1 MPIAAPLQALPP
13 IDAEP
18 EGRLTVVQLVP
29 GLDSGGAERSTL
41 EIAAALARAGHRS
54 FVVSG
59 GGRLVEQLEHEGS
72 RHIKV
77 PIGNKRP
84 WTLRHISTL
93 RRMFDTLE
101 PDVVHAR
108 SRLPAWLA
116 WLAMRRMP
124 LPPRFVTTVH
134 GLNSPGRYS
143 GILLRGERVIC
154 VSDTVRQW
162 VDQHYAAVDRDK
174 LVVIPRGVD
183 PAAFPRGHRPSAEW
197 RAAIER
203 RHPALAGVPVLL
215 LPARGTRLKNHA
227 DAIEALAR
235 LREAHGV
242 EAGLWLLGA
251 RDPERAAYVAE
262 LEALAA
268 KRGVAARVA
277 ITEPRSDIVDA
288 YGMAAVVLQVS
299 NKPESFGRTVVE
311 ALSVGVPV
319 AGYAHGGVGEL
330 LRELLPAGAVPLGDV
345 EALVGVVAQWLRQP
359 PEVPSPARYDL
370 ARMQEATLALY
381 AEIVEAW
388 PDD

>member
-1 MPIAAPLQALPP
+1 MPTAPSTQAFLPTEIA
-13 IDAEP
+13 

-41 EIAAALARAGHRS
+41 EIAAALVRAGHRS
-54 FVVSG
+54 FVISG

-84 WTLRHISTL
+84 WTLRHIATL
-93 RRMFDTLE
+93 RRIFDTLE
-101 PDVVHAR
+101 PDVAHAR

-124 LPPRFVTTVH
+124 LPPRFITTVH

-154 VSDTVRQW
+154 VSETVRQW
-162 VDQHYAAVDRDK
+162 VAQHYADVEADK
-174 LVVIPRGVD
+174 LVVVPRGVD

-197 RAAIER
+197 RATIER
-203 RHPALAGVPVLL
+203 EHPALAGVPLLL

-227 DAIEALAR
+227 DAIEVLAR
-235 LREAHGV
+235 LREAHGI

-251 RDPERAAYVAE
+251 RDPGREAYVAE
-262 LEALAA
+262 LEAVAA
-268 KRGVAARVA
+268 RRGVAARVA
-277 ITEPRSDIVDA
+277 ITEPRTDIVDA
-288 YGMAAVVLQVS
+288 YGMAALVLQVS
-299 NKPESFGRTVVE
+299 SKPESFGRTVVE

-330 LRELLPAGAVPLGDV
+330 LRELLPAGAVALGDV
-345 EALVGVVAQWLRQP
+345 EALTGVVANWLRHP
-359 PEVPSPARYDL
+359 PEVPSPARYRL
-370 ARMQEATLALY
+370 SQMQEATLALY

>member
-1 MPIAAPLQALPP
+1 MPTAPSTQAFLPTEIA
-13 IDAEP
+13 

-41 EIAAALARAGHRS
+41 EIAAALVRAGHRS
-54 FVVSG
+54 FVISG

-84 WTLRHISTL
+84 WTLRHIATL
-93 RRMFDTLE
+93 RRIFDTLE
-101 PDVVHAR
+101 PDVAHAR

-124 LPPRFVTTVH
+124 LPPRFITTVH

-143 GILLRGERVIC
+143 GILLKGERVIC
-154 VSDTVRQW
+154 VSETVRQW
-162 VDQHYAAVDRDK
+162 VAQHYAGVEPDK
-174 LVVIPRGVD
+174 LVVVPRGVD

-197 RAAIER
+197 RATIER
-203 RHPALAGVPVLL
+203 QHPALAGVPLLL

-227 DAIEALAR
+227 DAIEVLAR
-235 LREAHGV
+235 LREAHGI

-251 RDPERAAYVAE
+251 RDPGREAYVAE
-262 LEALAA
+262 VEAHAL

-299 NKPESFGRTVVE
+299 GKPESFGRTVVE

-330 LRELLPAGAVPLGDV
+330 LRELLPAGAVALGDV
-345 EALVGVVAQWLRQP
+345 EALTSVAANWLRHP
-359 PEVPSPARYDL
+359 PEVPSPARYRL
-370 ARMQEATLALY
+370 SRMQEATLALY
-381 AEIVEAW
+381 TEIVEAW
-388 PDD
+388 PD

>member
-1 MPIAAPLQALPP
+1 MPTAPSTQAFLPTEV
-13 IDAEP
+13 A

-41 EIAAALARAGHRS
+41 EIAAALVRAGHRS
-54 FVVSG
+54 FVISG

-84 WTLRHISTL
+84 WTLRHIATL
-93 RRMFDTLE
+93 RRIFDTLE
-101 PDVVHAR
+101 PDVAHAR

-143 GILLRGERVIC
+143 GILLKGERVIC
-154 VSDTVRQW
+154 VSETVRQW
-162 VDQHYAAVDRDK
+162 VARHYAGVEPDK
-174 LVVIPRGVD
+174 LVVVPRGVD

-197 RAAIER
+197 RATIER
-203 RHPALAGVPVLL
+203 QHPALAGVPLLL

-227 DAIEALAR
+227 DAIEVLAR
-235 LREAHGV
+235 LREAHGI

-251 RDPERAAYVAE
+251 RDPGREAYVAE

-268 KRGVAARVA
+268 RRGVAARVA

-299 NKPESFGRTVVE
+299 GKPESFGRTVVE

-330 LRELLPAGAVPLGDV
+330 LRELLPAGAVALGDV
-345 EALVGVVAQWLRQP
+345 EALAAVVANWLRHP
-359 PEVPSPARYDL
+359 PEVPSPARYRL
-370 ARMQEATLALY
+370 AQMQEATLALY
-381 AEIVEAW
+381 TEIVEAW
-388 PDD
+388 PD

>member
-1 MPIAAPLQALPP
+1 MPIAASLQAFPP

-41 EIAAALARAGHRS
+41 EIAAALVRAGHRS

-84 WTLRHISTL
+84 WTLRHVSTL
-93 RRMFDTLE
+93 RRMVDTLE

-162 VDQHYAAVDRDK
+162 VDRHYDPVDRDK

-235 LREAHGV
+235 LREAHGI

-251 RDPERAAYVAE
+251 RDPEREAYVAE
-262 LEALAA
+262 LEALAER
-268 KRGVAARVA
+268 RGVAARVA

-345 EALVGVVAQWLRQP
+345 EALVGVVAQWLRQA

>member
-1 MPIAAPLQALPP
+1 MPTAPSAQAFLPT
-13 IDAEP
+13 EST

-29 GLDSGGAERSTL
+29 ALDSGGAERSTL
-41 EIAAALARAGHRS
+41 EIAAALVRAGHRS
-54 FVVSG
+54 FVISG

-93 RRMFDTLE
+93 RRIFDTLE
-101 PDVVHAR
+101 PDVAHAR

-124 LPPRFVTTVH
+124 LPPRFITTVH

-143 GILLRGERVIC
+143 GILLKGERVIC
-154 VSDTVRQW
+154 VSETVRQW
-162 VDQHYAAVDRDK
+162 VAQHYAGVEPDK
-174 LVVIPRGVD
+174 LVVVPRGVD

-197 RAAIER
+197 RATIER
-203 RHPALAGVPVLL
+203 QHPALTGVPLLL

-227 DAIEALAR
+227 DAIEVLAR
-235 LREAHGV
+235 LREAHGI

-251 RDPERAAYVAE
+251 RDPGREAYVAE

-268 KRGVAARVA
+268 RRGVAARVA

-299 NKPESFGRTVVE
+299 GKPESFGRTVVE

-330 LRELLPAGAVPLGDV
+330 LREMLPAGAVALGDV
-345 EALVGVVAQWLRQP
+345 DALAGVVANWLRHP
-359 PEVPSPARYDL
+359 PEVPSPTRYRL
-370 ARMQEATLALY
+370 SQMQEATLALY

-388 PDD
+388 PD

>member
-1 MPIAAPLQALPP
+1 VFPP
-13 IDAEP
+13 AESGAG
-18 EGRLTVVQLVP
+18 GRLTVIQLVP

-41 EIAAALARAGHRS
+41 EIAAALAHAGHRS
-54 FVVSG
+54 FVISG

-84 WTLRHISTL
+84 WTLRHIGTL
-93 RRMFDTLE
+93 RRIFDTLE

-116 WLAMRRMP
+116 WLAMRRMR

-134 GLNSPGRYS
+134 GLNTPGRYS

-154 VSDTVRQW
+154 VSATVREW
-162 VDQHYAAVDRDK
+162 VAQHYADVDPER
-174 LVVIPRGVD
+174 LVVVPRGVD
-183 PAAFPRGHRPSAEW
+183 PAAFPRGHRPSSEW

-203 RHPALAGVPVLL
+203 EHPALAGVPVLL

-235 LREAHGV
+235 LREAHGI

-251 RDPERAAYVAE
+251 RDPDREAYVAE
-262 LEALAA
+262 LEAMAVR
-268 KRGVAARVA
+268 RGVAARVA
-277 ITEPRSDIVDA
+277 ITAPRSDIVDA
-288 YGMAAVVLQVS
+288 YGMATVVLQVS

-330 LRELLPAGAVPLGDV
+330 LGELLPEGAIALGDV
-345 EALVGVVAQWLRQP
+345 EGLANVVAQWLRHP
-359 PEVPSPARYDL
+359 PEVSSPSRYRL
-370 ARMQEATLALY
+370 LRMQEATLAVYGDL
-381 AEIVEAW
+381 VEAW
-388 PDD
+388 PA

>member
-1 MPIAAPLQALPP
+1 MPIAASLQSLPP
-13 IDAEP
+13 IDAQP
-18 EGRLTVVQLVP
+18 EGRLTVLQLVP

-41 EIAAALARAGHRS
+41 EIAAALVRAGHRS

-93 RRMFDTLE
+93 RRVFDTLE

-162 VDQHYAAVDRDK
+162 VDRHYAHVDRDK

-235 LREAHGV
+235 LREAHGL

-251 RDPERAAYVAE
+251 RDPEREAYVAE

-268 KRGVAARVA
+268 RRGVAARVA

-345 EALVGVVAQWLRQP
+345 EALVGVVAQWLREA

>member
-1 MPIAAPLQALPP
+1 MPIAASLQALPP

-162 VDQHYAAVDRDK
+162 VDQHYADVDRDR

-235 LREAHGV
+235 LREAHGI

-251 RDPERAAYVAE
+251 RDPEREAYVAE

-268 KRGVAARVA
+268 RRGVAARVA

-330 LRELLPAGAVPLGDV
+330 LRELLPAGAVPRGDV
-345 EALVGVVAQWLRQP
+345 EALVGVVAQWLRQA

>member
-1 MPIAAPLQALPP
+1 MRTADRSQGFLPTEAGA
-13 IDAEP
+13 D
-18 EGRLTVVQLVP
+18 GRLTVIQLVP
-29 GLDSGGAERSTL
+29 GLDAGGAERSTL
-41 EIAAALARAGHRS
+41 EIAAALAQAGHRS
-54 FVVSG
+54 FVISG

-84 WTLRHISTL
+84 WTLRHIGTL
-93 RRMFDTLE
+93 RRIFDTLE

-116 WLAMRRMP
+116 WLAMRRMR

-154 VSDTVRQW
+154 VSATVREW
-162 VDQHYAAVDRDK
+162 VAQHYSDLDPDR
-174 LVVIPRGVD
+174 LVVVPRGVD

-203 RHPALAGVPVLL
+203 EHPALAGVPVLL

-235 LREAHGV
+235 LREAHGI

-251 RDPERAAYVAE
+251 RDPEREAYVAE
-262 LEALAA
+262 LEALALR
-268 KRGVAARVA
+268 RGVAARVA
-277 ITEPRSDIVDA
+277 ITAPRSDIVDA
-288 YGMAAVVLQVS
+288 YGMATVVLQVS

-330 LRELLPAGAVPLGDV
+330 LGELLPAGAVPLGDV
-345 EALVGVVAQWLRQP
+345 EALTTVVAQWLRHP
-359 PEVPSPARYDL
+359 PEVSSPSRYRL
-370 ARMQEATLALY
+370 RRMQEATLAVYGDL
-381 AEIVEAW
+381 VEAW
-388 PDD
+388 PA

>member
-1 MPIAAPLQALPP
+1 MPTAPSAQAFLPT
-13 IDAEP
+13 EST

-29 GLDSGGAERSTL
+29 ALDSGGAERSTL
-41 EIAAALARAGHRS
+41 EIAAALVRAGHRS
-54 FVVSG
+54 FVISG

-93 RRMFDTLE
+93 RRIFDTLE
-101 PDVVHAR
+101 PDVAHAR

-124 LPPRFVTTVH
+124 LPPRFITTVH

-143 GILLRGERVIC
+143 GILLKGERVIC
-154 VSDTVRQW
+154 VSETVRQW
-162 VDQHYAAVDRDK
+162 VAQHYAGVEPDK
-174 LVVIPRGVD
+174 LVVVPRGVD

-197 RAAIER
+197 RATIER
-203 RHPALAGVPVLL
+203 QHPALAGVPLLL

-227 DAIEALAR
+227 DAIEVLAR
-235 LREAHGV
+235 LREAHGI

-251 RDPERAAYVAE
+251 RDPGREAYVAE
-262 LEALAA
+262 LEAHAL
-268 KRGVAARVA
+268 KRGVATRVA
-277 ITEPRSDIVDA
+277 ITEPRADNGDA

-299 NKPESFGRTVVE
+299 GKPESFGRTVVE

-330 LRELLPAGAVPLGDV
+330 LRELQPAGAVALGDV
-345 EALVGVVAQWLRQP
+345 EALASVVANWLRHP
-359 PEVPSPARYDL
+359 PEVPSPARYRL
-370 ARMQEATLALY
+370 AQMQEATLALY
-381 AEIVEAW
+381 TEIVEAW
-388 PDD
+388 PD

>member
-1 MPIAAPLQALPP
+1 MPIAASLQAFPP

-41 EIAAALARAGHRS
+41 EIAAALVRAGHRS

-84 WTLRHISTL
+84 WTLRHVSTL
-93 RRMFDTLE
+93 RRVFDTLE

-116 WLAMRRMP
+116 WLAMRHMP

-162 VDQHYAAVDRDK
+162 VDRHYAHVDRDK

-235 LREAHGV
+235 LREAHGI

-251 RDPERAAYVAE
+251 RDPEREAYVAE
-262 LEALAA
+262 LEALAER
-268 KRGVAARVA
+268 RGVAARVA

-345 EALVGVVAQWLRQP
+345 EALVGVVAQWLRQA